1 MRNYTQVANIVFI
14 IMYVTAVLFAVLLFL
29 GAWKE
34 IKGAGL
40 KGKEAWE
47 VLKPSVIQVLSMVGV
62 LIVGHLFV
70 LLLLSDF

>member
-29 GAWKE
+29 GVWKE

-47 VLKPSVIQVLSMVGV
+47 VLKPSVIQVLSMIGV